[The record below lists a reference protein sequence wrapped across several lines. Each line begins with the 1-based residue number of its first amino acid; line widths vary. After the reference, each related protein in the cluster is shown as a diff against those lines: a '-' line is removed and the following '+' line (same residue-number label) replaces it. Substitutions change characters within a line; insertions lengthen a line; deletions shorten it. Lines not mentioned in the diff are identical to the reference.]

1 MDCEEDRPSK
11 KRRMEICDDDSEPET
26 SNFFQNEDEDENLPN
41 LRAIAIIT
49 TFAISCIILYL
60 QTSSWANQ

>member
-1 MDCEEDRPSK
+1 ML
-11 KRRMEICDDDSEPET
+11 I
-26 SNFFQNEDEDENLPN
+26 NFMGNDDEDEEEKIVN
-41 LRAIAIIT
+41 LRGIAIIT

>member
-1 MDCEEDRPSK
+1 
-11 KRRMEICDDDSEPET
+11 ME
-26 SNFFQNEDEDENLPN
+26 NEDEDDEEKIVN
-41 LRAIAIIT
+41 LRAIAILS

>member
-1 MDCEEDRPSK
+1 MV
-11 KRRMEICDDDSEPET
+11 
-26 SNFFQNEDEDENLPN
+26 NEDDEDDEEKIVN
-41 LRAIAIIT
+41 LRAIVIIT